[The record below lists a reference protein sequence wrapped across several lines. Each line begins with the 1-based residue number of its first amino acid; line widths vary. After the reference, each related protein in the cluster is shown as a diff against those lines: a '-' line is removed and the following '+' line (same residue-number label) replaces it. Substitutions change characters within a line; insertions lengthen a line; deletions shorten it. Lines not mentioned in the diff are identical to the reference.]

1 MDWLFYRSKY
11 DTRKTLEAFWAKLRT
26 EKDLA
31 ILSDALVDVVRETIQ
46 PAHADL
52 WLRSEAEA
60 ARNRP
65 S

>member
-1 MDWLFYRSKY
+1 VDRLFYRSKY
-11 DTRKTLEAFWAKLRT
+11 DTRKTLEAFSANLREET
-26 EKDLA
+26 DLA
-31 ILSDALVDVVRETIQ
+31 TLSDALVGVVRETIR
-46 PAHADL
+46 DL